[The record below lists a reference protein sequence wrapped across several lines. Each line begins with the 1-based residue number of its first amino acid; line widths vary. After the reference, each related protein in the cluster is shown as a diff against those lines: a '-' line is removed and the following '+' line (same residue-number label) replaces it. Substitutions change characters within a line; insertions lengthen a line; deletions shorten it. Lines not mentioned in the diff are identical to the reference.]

1 MIKYAKLFVN
11 LFGSFCMFLL
21 PTNLVN
27 SVKNAGYS
35 GDMFVSIF
43 LGKFVV
49 CSIIIIVLMYSINK
63 FLSSFEENRF

>member
-27 SVKNAGYS
+27 SVEKAGYS
-35 GDMFVSIF
+35 EEMFVSIF
-43 LGKFVV
+43 LGKLVV
-49 CSIIIIVLMYSINK
+49 YSIIIIVLMYSINK
-63 FLSSFEENRF
+63 FLSSFEEDRF